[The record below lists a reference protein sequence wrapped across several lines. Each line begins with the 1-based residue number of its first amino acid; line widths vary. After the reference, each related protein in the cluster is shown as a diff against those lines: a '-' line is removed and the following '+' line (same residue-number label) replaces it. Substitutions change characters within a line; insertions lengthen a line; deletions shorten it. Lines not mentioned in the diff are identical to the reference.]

1 MQGEGPGADQ
11 GDAGA
16 DRQGD
21 EDCPESARQ
30 AGIRQLQGEY
40 SRHTCCLYPNIRCL
54 IFVSGSV
61 SLCPSLFLSTTPS
74 LSGQRYSLNGI
85 TLAAEMKP
93 CLMIRGCRQIA

>member
-40 SRHTCCLYPNIRCL
+40 SRHTYIQ
-54 IFVSGSV
+54 IFVV
-61 SLCPSLFLSTTPS
+61 LS
-74 LSGQRYSLNGI
+74 LSLALSLSVLLSFFRRPLHCPDNVI
-85 TLAAEMKP
+85 P
-93 CLMIRGCRQIA
+93 